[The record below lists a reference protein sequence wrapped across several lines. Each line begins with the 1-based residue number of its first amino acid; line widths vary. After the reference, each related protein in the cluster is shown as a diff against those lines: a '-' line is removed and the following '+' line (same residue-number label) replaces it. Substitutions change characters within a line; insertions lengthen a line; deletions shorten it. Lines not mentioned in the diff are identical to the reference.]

1 MDNEQ
6 QVFSEQQSAS
16 SFKEIKEVASKNI
29 HSLLEDLHDFEV
41 AIREEKI
48 QEIYRIYNGR
58 LHQELKKTSNQH
70 NEIDTL
76 LSQKLHESLMT
87 TYPFMRQVKKV
98 SPTVYHY
105 QIDQYYHERP
115 TIFMDASVPALF
127 VLPEIKEEWTKP
139 LKTIEEELQSLEE
152 QMDSIEAKKINA
164 RVAVKEIDDKLLLL
178 KNERLAIEQNK
189 GFFNRGK
196 IEEDLEAIQKKQ
208 DVLHQEKETWIPYL
222 NSPSETNEEKEH
234 LVKMYEEKRLKR
246 AIIIKELR
254 LIKQHFGSYEVL
266 EQQLSDFLINYL
278 NGEE

>member
-48 QEIYRIYNGR
+48 QDIYRIYNGR

-208 DVLHQEKETWIPYL
+208 DALHQEKETWIPYL

-254 LIKQHFGSYEVL
+254 LITQYFGSYEVL

>member
-48 QEIYRIYNGR
+48 QDIYRIYNGR

-208 DVLHQEKETWIPYL
+208 DALHQEKETWIPYL
-222 NSPSETNEEKEH
+222 NSPLETNEEKEH
-234 LVKMYEEKRLKR
+234 FVKMYEEKRLKR

-254 LIKQHFGSYEVL
+254 LITQHFGSYEVL

>member
-48 QEIYRIYNGR
+48 QDIYRIYNGR

-115 TIFMDASVPALF
+115 TIFMDSSVPALF

-208 DVLHQEKETWIPYL
+208 DALHQEKETWIPYL

-254 LIKQHFGSYEVL
+254 LITQHFGSYEVL

>member
-1 MDNEQ
+1 
-6 QVFSEQQSAS
+6 
-16 SFKEIKEVASKNI
+16 
-29 HSLLEDLHDFEV
+29 
-41 AIREEKI
+41 
-48 QEIYRIYNGR
+48 
-58 LHQELKKTSNQH
+58 
-70 NEIDTL
+70 
-76 LSQKLHESLMT
+76 MT

-178 KNERLAIEQNK
+178 KNERLSIEQNK

-208 DVLHQEKETWIPYL
+208 DALHQEKETWIPYL
-222 NSPSETNEEKEH
+222 NSPLETNEEKEH

-254 LIKQHFGSYEVL
+254 LITQHFGSYEVL

>member
-178 KNERLAIEQNK
+178 KNVRLAIEQNR

-208 DVLHQEKETWIPYL
+208 DALHQEKETWIPYL
-222 NSPSETNEEKEH
+222 NSPLETNEEKEH

-254 LIKQHFGSYEVL
+254 LITQHFGSYEVL

>member
-48 QEIYRIYNGR
+48 QDIYRIYNGR

-139 LKTIEEELQSLEE
+139 LKTTEEELQSLEE

-208 DVLHQEKETWIPYL
+208 DALHQVKETWIPYL

-254 LIKQHFGSYEVL
+254 LITQHFGSYEVL

>member
-6 QVFSEQQSAS
+6 KVFSEQQSAS

-48 QEIYRIYNGR
+48 QDIYRIYNGR

-87 TYPFMRQVKKV
+87 SYPFMRQVKKV

-178 KNERLAIEQNK
+178 KNERLSIEQNK

-208 DVLHQEKETWIPYL
+208 DALHQEKETWIPYL
-222 NSPSETNEEKEH
+222 NSPLETNEEIEH

-254 LIKQHFGSYEVL
+254 LITQHFGSYEVL